1 MAYDTNVGSKPEIE
15 CKVLQDLGTAIE
27 NDGYEIKVQLIKW
40 GNNPEKYD
48 IRKWKTDG
56 SGRPKKGGITLTGE
70 EIEALTDL
78 LIEIKN
84 A

>member
-1 MAYDTNVGSKPEIE
+1 MAFDSNAGTRPELE
-15 CKVLQDLGTAIE
+15 CKILQDLGTAIE
-27 NDGYEIKVQLIKW
+27 HDGYAIKVQLIKW

-70 EIEALTDL
+70 EIEALAVL
-78 LIEIKN
+78 LMKIMN
-84 A
+84 S